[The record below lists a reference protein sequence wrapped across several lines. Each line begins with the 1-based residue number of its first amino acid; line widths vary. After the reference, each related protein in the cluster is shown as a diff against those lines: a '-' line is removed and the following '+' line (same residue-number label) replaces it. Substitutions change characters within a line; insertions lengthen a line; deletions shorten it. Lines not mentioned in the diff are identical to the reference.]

1 MEIENQN
8 PNIIEPEIYFDEI
21 REKQEKD
28 SLHMDQVDQREIFD
42 MLRNLPDPEHPLT
55 LEQLQVIELSN
66 VYVD

>member
-28 SLHMDQVDQREIFD
+28 SLHMDQVD
-42 MLRNLPDPEHPLT
+42 
-55 LEQLQVIELSN
+55 
-66 VYVD
+66 